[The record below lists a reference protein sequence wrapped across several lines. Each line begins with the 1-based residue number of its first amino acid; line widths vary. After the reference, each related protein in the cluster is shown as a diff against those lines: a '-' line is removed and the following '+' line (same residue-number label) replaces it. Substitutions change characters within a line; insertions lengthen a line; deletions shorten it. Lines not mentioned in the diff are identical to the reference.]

1 MLDWRSID
9 TVLLDMDGTL
19 LDLHYDNHFWF
30 DHLPK
35 RYAQVHGLDLQRAR
49 YQLQREIDAR
59 RGTLEWYCLDFWA
72 KTLELDILAILRE
85 IEERIALRP
94 HTEAF
99 LHCLQQLHKPT
110 FLVTN
115 AHRQGL
121 SHKLEITGIGSWFDG
136 IISSHDYGYA
146 KESSRFWHTLH
157 RALDFD
163 PLRTLLVD
171 DNQSVLAAAQ
181 AYGIAHLLCIR
192 QPDSR
197 RPSREITDFEAIHHF
212 DEIMAVRHSAQPRQ
226 PKCTKY

>member
-19 LDLHYDNHFWF
+19 LDLHYDNHFWL

-35 RYAQVHGLDLQRAR
+35 RYAEVHGLDPERA
-49 YQLQREIDAR
+49 QIELQREIDAR

-72 KTLELDILAILRE
+72 ETLKLDILAILRE

-99 LHCLQQLHKPT
+99 LQGLRQLRKPT
-110 FLVTN
+110 YLVTN
-115 AHRQGL
+115 AHRHGL
-121 SHKLEITGIGSWFDG
+121 DHKLQITGLEPWFDD
-136 IISSHDYGYA
+136 IISSHDYGHA
-146 KESSRFWHTLH
+146 KESGNFWH
-157 RALDFD
+157 ALREEVAFD
-163 PLRTLLVD
+163 PERTLFVD

-181 AYGIAHLLCIR
+181 DYGIAHLLCIR

-197 RPSREITDFEAIHHF
+197 GPKRQISDFPAIHHF
-212 DEIMAVRHSAQPRQ
+212 DEIMSLQRSNNKPA
-226 PKCTKY
+226 

>member
-19 LDLHYDNHFWF
+19 LDLHYDNHFWL
-30 DHLPK
+30 DHLPR
-35 RYAQVHGLDLQRAR
+35 RYAQVHGLDPEQALHKLQ
-49 YQLQREIDAR
+49 QEINAR

-72 KTLELDILAILRE
+72 ETLELDILSILRE
-85 IEERIALRP
+85 IEGRIALRP

-99 LHCLQQLHKPT
+99 LQGLQQLCKPT

-121 SHKLEITGIGSWFDG
+121 NHKLEITGIDRWFDD
-136 IISSHDYGYA
+136 IISSHDYGHA
-146 KESSRFWHTLH
+146 KESCYFWQ
-157 RALDFD
+157 ALREEVEFD
-163 PLRTLLVD
+163 PKRTLFVD

-181 AYGIAHLLCIR
+181 DYGIAHLLCIR

-197 RPSREITDFEAIHHF
+197 GPRREITDFPAIHHF
-212 DEIMAVRHSAQPRQ
+212 DEIMALGIGATQPGHG
-226 PKCTKY
+226 